1 MMYYQFLATI
11 KLVVGEYCISGLHL
25 IGPGR
30 LWGGNWHI
38 FVRNADNF
46 HLLSSLFSVYSSF
59 SSFSLS
65 SSSSSSSSSSFSS
78 PFPTLQT
85 TVSLCHRR
93 SCHSRWKGQNYNVVM
108 NECSTILLFSHL
120 LQNKLAVVYVAQVSV
135 VFAFPPRF
143 WRGKACSQYE
153 VSSCHTVL
161 RTQSPGKS
169 PSCLFLN
176 VSMTVIDMCT
186 HVCIRQPP
194 CKDDGRFCIYVSEFS
209 RRKRWRLILWSSYA
223 TKTGHVYIFTWTVC
237 RGWAITKYCGRI
249 DAIKS
254 ETE

>member
-1 MMYYQFLATI
+1 MSALLYYYLATSC
-11 KLVVGEYCISGLHL
+11 KTNLQSCMLHKC
-25 IGPGR
+25 
-30 LWGGNWHI
+30 LWCLH
-38 FVRNADNF
+38 
-46 HLLSSLFSVYSSF
+46 
-59 SSFSLS
+59 
-65 SSSSSSSSSSFSS
+65 
-78 PFPTLQT
+78 
-85 TVSLCHRR
+85 
-93 SCHSRWKGQNYNVVM
+93 
-108 NECSTILLFSHL
+108 
-120 LQNKLAVVYVAQVSV
+120 
-135 VFAFPPRF
+135 FPPRF
-143 WRGKACSQYE
+143 WRGKVCSQYE

-161 RTQSPGKS
+161 RTHTGKS

-223 TKTGHVYIFTWTVC
+223 TKSGHVYIFTWTVC
-237 RGWAITKYCGRI
+237 RGWAITKYRGRI